1 MSFPDFL
8 RNSSKVDEKKNQ
20 KVQFREKLNNI
31 LRKNNINEGKELRK
45 QASDQ
50 GLDQILNETGEFGLG
65 SGSKAV
71 NKSVKL

>member
-45 QASDQ
+45 
-50 GLDQILNETGEFGLG
+50 
-65 SGSKAV
+65 
-71 NKSVKL
+71 